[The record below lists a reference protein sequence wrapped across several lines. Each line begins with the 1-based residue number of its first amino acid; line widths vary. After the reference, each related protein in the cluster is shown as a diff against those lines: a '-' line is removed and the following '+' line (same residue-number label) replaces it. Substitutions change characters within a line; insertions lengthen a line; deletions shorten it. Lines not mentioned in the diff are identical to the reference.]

1 MIAIHQRYCV
11 DALADGFRSCAVQE
25 EVIDLVL
32 GVGGGVSPGT
42 LERVACVRGR
52 GIQLVSCQKPTQ
64 LKTSRVEAGITVS
77 AAHIVIRSGVVADGG
92 IPIASHDKDLRVLAH
107 GEDAVHLL
115 QGMLAYRCQVSGGG
129 CVVNDSEE
137 RRPSETKT
145 KGRCTPAHGNHFGRR
160 GKNWTR

>member
-1 MIAIHQRYCV
+1 MVAIHQWHGV
-11 DALADGFRSCAVQE
+11 DALANGFCSRAVQK

-64 LKTSRVEAGITVS
+64 LKTSRVEAGITVI
-77 AAHIVIRSGVVADGG
+77 ATHMVVRSCMVTDGG

-107 GEDAVHLL
+107 GEDVVHLL

-137 RRPSETKT
+137 
-145 KGRCTPAHGNHFGRR
+145 
-160 GKNWTR
+160 

>member
-1 MIAIHQRYCV
+1 MVAIHQLHCV
-11 DALADGFRSCAVQE
+11 DALANGFCSCAVQK

-64 LKTSRVEAGITVS
+64 LKTSRVEAGITVN
-77 AAHIVIRSGVVADGG
+77 ATHIVIRSGVVADGG
-92 IPIASHDKDLRVLAH
+92 IPIAPHDEDLRVLTH
-107 GEDAVHLL
+107 GEDALHLV
-115 QGMLAYRCQVSGGG
+115 QCMLANRCQVSGGG

-137 RRPSETKT
+137 RRPSESKPKSRRTT
-145 KGRCTPAHGNHFGRR
+145 AQRNYFGRR